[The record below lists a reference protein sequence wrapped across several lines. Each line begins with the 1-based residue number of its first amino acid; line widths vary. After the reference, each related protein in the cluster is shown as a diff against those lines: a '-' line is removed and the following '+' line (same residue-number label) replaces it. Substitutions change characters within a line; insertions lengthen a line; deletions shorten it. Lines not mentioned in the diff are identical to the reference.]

1 MGISRTDLFDFEQNE
16 LAQLAR
22 VFSHPARI
30 AIVQYMADLGY
41 CTNGDLVTHLGLA
54 KPTVSQ
60 HLRDLKMA
68 GLIKGTIIGNTV
80 SYSID
85 DKFWK
90 EAKKIFVELFDSI
103 NSDGSISN

>member
-1 MGISRTDLFDFEQNE
+1 MGVSRTDLFDLEQNE

-30 AIVQYMADLGY
+30 AILQYMSDLGN
-41 CTNGDLVTHLGLA
+41 CTNGDLVIHLGLA
-54 KPTVSQ
+54 QPTVSQ

-68 GLIKGTIIGNTV
+68 GLIKGSIEGNTV

-85 DKFWK
+85 DKPWK
-90 EAKKIFVELFDSI
+90 EARKVFVELFDSI
-103 NSDGSISN
+103 DSSRQIS